1 MPVLG
6 AASSAGRSGFSST
19 SNANS
24 TNTETIAKF
33 QAFLSEFRE
42 QEAFLYRDRLRANL
56 LRREWTLEVEMAHL
70 IGWNEDLAARCRTE
84 PGDVVPLV
92 SLAPP
97 ASARFLA
104 LGRRPRDGASSGRG
118 ERVSGRKLT
127 LATR

>member
-6 AASSAGRSGFSST
+6 AASSAGRSGFSSS

-42 QEAFLYRDRLRANL
+42 HESFVYRDRLRANL
-56 LRREWTLEVEMAHL
+56 LRREWTLEVEMSHL

-92 SLAPP
+92 SLVFA
-97 ASARFLA
+97 AGTRRRVTAR
-104 LGRRPRDGASSGRG
+104 
-118 ERVSGRKLT
+118 RVGT
-127 LATR
+127 QDAFQATS